1 MKRICIYLLLLFS
14 TPLFAQV
21 NLVPN
26 PSFEDMI
33 GGCPYD
39 PGEVYK
45 CAGWS
50 TFGHTPDYFNSC
62 SADTIVN
69 VPVNF
74 LGYQNA
80 ASGNA
85 YCGFYNF
92 IITQPFR
99 EYVGSQLLQSLIIGQ
114 EYFVSFKVSLA
125 DKVNYRCAS
134 NKVGVRFSTV
144 AFDTLNLPPLNN
156 YAQVYTDSL
165 ISDTATWIL
174 IKGSFIAD
182 SNYTYIIIG
191 NFFTDAN
198 TLNNCN
204 TTTSQASYMYV
215 DDVCV
220 STDSNTCYIA
230 TGFSTPQI
238 KNNFS
243 IFPNPFQ
250 DYIDLKT
257 NIEEYELSI
266 FSSIGRV
273 VFQQQIK
280 SKNMHLQPTGLS
292 SGIYMLRAKTSY
304 RIYSTKIIRLEY

>member
-1 MKRICIYLLLLFS
+1 MKKICIYPLLLLS
-14 TPLFAQV
+14 TSLFGQV

-26 PSFEDMI
+26 PSFEDTL
-33 GGCPYD
+33 GGCPYF

-62 SADTIVN
+62 SADTIVS
-69 VPVNF
+69 VPVNV

-80 ASGNA
+80 ATGNA
-85 YCGFYNF
+85 YCGFHNYL
-92 IITQPFR
+92 ITQPFR
-99 EYVGSQLLQSLIIGQ
+99 EYVGSQLLQTLIIGQ
-114 EYFVSFKVSLA
+114 EYFVSLKVSLA

-165 ISDTATWIL
+165 ISDTATWTL

-182 SNYTYIIIG
+182 SNYAYIIIG

-204 TTTSQASYMYV
+204 LITSQASYMYV

-220 STDSNTCYIA
+220 STDSNNCYTA
-230 TGFSTPQI
+230 TGFTTPQI
-238 KNNFS
+238 KNDFS
-243 IFPNPFQ
+243 VFPNPFQ

-257 NIEEYELSI
+257 SIDEYELSI
-266 FSSIGRV
+266 ISSIGLV
-273 VFQQQIK
+273 VFQKKIK
-280 SKNMHLQPTGLS
+280 SENMQIQLVGLS
-292 SGIYMLRAKTSY
+292 SGIYMLRAKTKY
-304 RIYSTKIIRLEY
+304 GIYSTKIIRSED